1 MNDYLIKCNSMKI
14 KFFRLLT
21 ALLIFVSGFLQA
33 QEVWDNATRALYIL
47 DIAKYVEYDDNIQ
60 SHADFKIAVLG
71 KDSEFVMELY
81 EMAKTRK
88 FIQQKPIKIFQYPE
102 LDDIEKCHI
111 LYVNKKEGFNMKSVL
126 SRTHGNNTLVIGEG
140 YDFNEGMLNFV
151 VVEGQPRFEVNE
163 ERLIEENLHVS
174 EAFLFTAVKTKED
187 WEELFKVTEVA
198 LEEEKEVTRE
208 QRVIIDSQ
216 KVEIARQDEKIRQ
229 QQELLKSLNVEIL
242 EKQKTITEK
251 TRVLDRQM
259 KEISRQRSTIATQQQ
274 EVENHKA
281 VLEEQTREIASQES
295 RIDQQSARIA
305 EQETVLIEQLQAIEK
320 QKMLIW
326 FFVVAL
332 ILVSGLGYFIY
343 RGYRIKKEANIQLE
357 AKNKLILEQKDE
369 IQKQKEIAESQRDQ
383 IAYQKKHIT
392 DSIQYALRI
401 QSALLPSLELFSDRI
416 DHFVLY
422 KPRDIVSGDFYWVS
436 EVEGSRQLIIAADC
450 TGHGV
455 PGAFMSMLGVS
466 FLNEIV
472 LNKGITQPDEIMNTL
487 RENVIHS
494 LKQKQDDSSVKDGM
508 DMCICLLDLE
518 KRTLQFAG
526 ANNPLWIISKGELT
540 EIKGD
545 KMPVAIHETMKPYTN
560 HWIDLKKG
568 DTFYIFSD
576 GFADQFGGPNQKKFL
591 SKNFKDSLTEMQK
604 KSMLEQGAELDK
616 IFEEWRKEVEQV
628 DDVTIIG
635 VRV

>member
-1 MNDYLIKCNSMKI
+1 MKI
-14 KFFRLLT
+14 RPLTLL
-21 ALLIFVSGFLQA
+21 ACFLLIQTVSLRA
-33 QEVWDNATRALYIL
+33 QEVWDNSTRALYIL
-47 DIAKYVEYDDNIQ
+47 DIAKYVQYDDKIQ
-60 SHADFKIAVLG
+60 SHADFKIGVLG
-71 KDSEFVMELY
+71 KDSEFVMDLY
-81 EMAKTRK
+81 EMAKTRQ

-126 SRTHGNNTLVIGEG
+126 SRTKGNNTLVIGEG
-140 YDFNEGMLNFV
+140 YDFNEGMLNFI

-163 ERLIEENLHVS
+163 AKLNEENLHVS
-174 EAFLFTAVKTKED
+174 EAFLFAAVKNRED

-216 KVEIARQDEKIRQ
+216 KVEIAEQDKKIHE
-229 QQELLKSLNVEIL
+229 QQELLSRLNDEIRL
-242 EKQKTITEK
+242 KQQTITEK
-251 TRVLDRQM
+251 TRVLDRQQ
-259 KEISRQRSTIATQQQ
+259 KEIGRQRSTIATQQQ
-274 EVENHKA
+274 EVVQQKA
-281 VLEEQTREIASQES
+281 VLDEQINKISIQETQIAGQDDEIARKNEE
-295 RIDQQSARIA
+295 IA
-305 EQETVLIEQLQAIEK
+305 EKDSVLLEQLKAIEK

-326 FFVVAL
+326 FFVLAL

-343 RGYRIKKEANIQLE
+343 RGYKIKKEANIQLE
-357 AKNKLILEQKDE
+357 AKNKLIMAQKDE
-369 IQKQKEIAESQRDQ
+369 IQKQKEVAESQRDQ

-392 DSIQYALRI
+392 DSIKYALRI

-422 KPRDIVSGDFYWVS
+422 KPRDIVSGDFYWVA
-436 EVEGSRQLIIAADC
+436 EVDNGSRQMIIASDC

-472 LNKGITQPDEIMNTL
+472 LNKGITQPDQVMNTL
-487 RENVIHS
+487 RDDVIRS
-494 LKQKQDDSSVKDGM
+494 LKQMEETSDVKDGM

-518 KRTLQFAG
+518 NRNLQFAG
-526 ANNPLWIISKGELT
+526 ANNPLWIMSNGELS

-545 KMPVAIHETMKPYTN
+545 KMPVAIHETMQPYTN

-591 SKNFKDSLTEMQK
+591 SKNFKAVLGELQK
-604 KSMLEQGAELDK
+604 KSMLEQGAELDR
-616 IFEEWRKEVEQV
+616 IFEEWRKEIEQV
-628 DDVTIIG
+628 DDVTVIG

>member
-1 MNDYLIKCNSMKI
+1 MKI
-14 KFFRLLT
+14 RYLTLL
-21 ALLIFVSGFLQA
+21 ACLFLIQATSLRA
-33 QEVWDNATRALYIL
+33 QEVWDNSTRALYIL
-47 DIAKYVEYDDNIQ
+47 DIARYVEYDDNIQ
-60 SHADFKIAVLG
+60 SHADFKIGVLG
-71 KDSEFVMELY
+71 KDSEFVMDLY
-81 EMAKTRK
+81 EMAKTRQ

-126 SRTHGNNTLVIGEG
+126 SKTKGNNTLVIGEG

-163 ERLIEENLHVS
+163 AKLNEEHLHVS
-174 EAFLFTAVKTKED
+174 EAFLFTAVKTRED

-216 KVEIARQDEKIRQ
+216 KVEIAQQDQKIRE
-229 QQELLKSLNVEIL
+229 QQELLKELNTEIR
-242 EKQKTITEK
+242 EKQQTITEK
-251 TRVLDRQM
+251 TRVLDRQQ
-259 KEISRQRSTIATQQQ
+259 KEIGLQRSTIATQQQ
-274 EVENHKA
+274 EVEDQKT
-281 VLEEQTREIASQES
+281 VLDKQMQEIASHET
-295 RIDQQSARIA
+295 RIEEQSARIS
-305 EQETVLIEQLQAIEK
+305 EQETVLIEQLRAIEK

-343 RGYRIKKEANIQLE
+343 RGYKIKKEANIQLE
-357 AKNKLILEQKDE
+357 AKNKLIMAQKDE

-392 DSIQYALRI
+392 DSIKYALRI

-422 KPRDIVSGDFYWVS
+422 KPRDIVSGDFYWVA
-436 EVEGSRQLIIAADC
+436 EVDNGSRQMIIASDC

-472 LNKGITQPDEIMNTL
+472 LNKGITQPDQVMNTL
-487 RENVIHS
+487 REDVIRS
-494 LKQKQDDSSVKDGM
+494 LKQMEEASDVKDGM

-518 KRTLQFAG
+518 NRTLQFAG
-526 ANNPLWIISKGELT
+526 ANNPLWIISNGELS

-545 KMPVAIHETMKPYTN
+545 KMPVAIHETMQPYTN

-591 SKNFKDSLTEMQK
+591 SKNFKTVLGDLQK
-604 KSMLEQGAELDK
+604 KSMLEQGAELDR

-628 DDVTIIG
+628 DDVTVIG